1 MNTRLCGYM
10 DFAPPD
16 FYDYLEK
23 FFMKLQNEGET
34 VKSPQDAKSH
44 FARWL
49 KIELE
54 KQRNNGNNNRRN
66 YTDKQEANA
75 YALSLLQ
82 QHKRDLEEGLADQM
96 ERPF

>member
-1 MNTRLCGYM
+1 MNTRLCGYK

-49 KIELE
+49 
-54 KQRNNGNNNRRN
+54 N
-66 YTDKQEANA
+66 TDKQEVNA